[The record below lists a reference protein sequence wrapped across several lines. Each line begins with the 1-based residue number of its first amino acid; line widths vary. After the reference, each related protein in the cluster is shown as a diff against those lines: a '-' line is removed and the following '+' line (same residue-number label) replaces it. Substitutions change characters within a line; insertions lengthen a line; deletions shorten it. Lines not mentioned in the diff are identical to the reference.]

1 MQRREVRYRGRV
13 QGVGFRYTARQI
25 AGRFP
30 VVGFVENL
38 PDGSVLLVAEGTAD
52 ALDGFL
58 AAVGAEMAH
67 AIRSADVVTL
77 PATGEIDEFGVRM

>member
-30 VVGFVENL
+30 VVGFVENQ

-67 AIRSADVVTL
+67 TIHSADVVTQ
-77 PATGEIDEFGVRM
+77 PATGGFDEFGVRL